1 MLGIF
6 AKYLDNAC
14 NHYLIQQNMYQILL
28 EQIENIKIENRI
40 LIWLTTP
47 YQLIELED
55 KTEELKQ
62 YYEIK

>member
-1 MLGIF
+1 
-6 AKYLDNAC
+6 
-14 NHYLIQQNMYQILL
+14 MYQILL